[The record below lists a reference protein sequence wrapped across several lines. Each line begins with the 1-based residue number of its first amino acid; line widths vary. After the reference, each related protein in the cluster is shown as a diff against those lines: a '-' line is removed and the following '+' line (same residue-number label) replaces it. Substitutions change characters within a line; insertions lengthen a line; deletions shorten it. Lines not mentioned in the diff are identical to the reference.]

1 MNYPASGDPE
11 ARFGNTPVLR
21 QYDAQA
27 IVDLT
32 DTSLSRIAERL
43 SMDVC
48 SLCFSK
54 YLAIIV
60 RVLESLYVG
69 KEYNDVPN
77 ILSVAC

>member
-1 MNYPASGDPE
+1 MAIQRLDLATLLYSVSMT
-11 ARFGNTPVLR
+11 RRL
-21 QYDAQA
+21 

-54 YLAIIV
+54 HLAIIV
-60 RVLESLYVG
+60 RVL
-69 KEYNDVPN
+69 
-77 ILSVAC
+77 